1 MRGIA
6 PPHRPRHPP
15 RGRPPARRRTVPP
28 PPAVP
33 VGTDLKQRLAALR
46 RRLRFVATFRGGA
59 WLTTVV
65 LSVLLVAGALDWLFA
80 LPPLVRGAILTG
92 LLTAAGVIV
101 YRLLIVPLSRPA
113 DDLSL

>member
-59 WLTTVV
+59 WLAAVV
-65 LSVLLVAGALDWLFA
+65 LFA
-80 LPPLVRGAILTG
+80 LFGGGLLDWALHLPALVRACILAG
-92 LLTAAGVIV
+92 LLTGAGVVV
-101 YRLLIVPLSRPA
+101 YRLLFRPLSQPT
-113 DDLSL
+113 DDLS